1 MNFNQFWTALNKG
14 GTTPE
19 GDIFSVRNGITHI
32 LSPGNTSEDYNIRP
46 ATVERYF
53 TTDIPE
59 FGTSFGYK
67 RSAYFLNVYRHIV
80 GKAEYARVMAAA
92 LARKRR

>member
-1 MNFNQFWTALNKG
+1 MNFNQFWTALEQG
-14 GTTPE
+14 GETPE
-19 GDIFSVRNGITHI
+19 GDIFSVQNNKLHI
-32 LSPGNTSEDYNIRP
+32 LSPGNRNKKFYTERE
-46 ATVERYF
+46 TVERYF